1 MLPENHQTENYP
13 LPRYAHR
20 PRRCVPKGNRREG
33 KLFVDRFKQ
42 RSQLSC
48 LERDFRMAL
57 SQESN
62 QQRIVDPAYRKLH
75 HTLLAVCIVV
85 APLVILLGFALDPEL
100 GTPLQ
105 GAATIAAWKADN
117 PLLIQWFLFFNVVT
131 PYVYPVSIFALG
143 LLAIKRSP
151 WLATIG
157 ILIGLAGALPFPVFV
172 AQESLAYEIIYVPH
186 SVALAPLLQGL
197 NNEWPVFFL
206 HLTWV
211 PDHLL
216 GWLILGIALWRAHVI
231 PLWAASC
238 IVVNVPLTMVAYG
251 RFEGIW
257 QIVGTAL
264 IFIGSIPAALAMFRG
279 RDESASVSTSEEAA
293 QAT

>member
-1 MLPENHQTENYP
+1 MAPSKTQTNQ
-13 LPRYAHR
+13 
-20 PRRCVPKGNRREG
+20 
-33 KLFVDRFKQ
+33 KLAA
-42 RSQLSC
+42 S
-48 LERDFRMAL
+48 E
-57 SQESN
+57 
-62 QQRIVDPAYRKLH
+62 PAYRKLH
-75 HTLLAVCIVV
+75 RALLAVCIAI

-143 LLAIKRSP
+143 LLAMKRSP

-157 ILIGLAGALPFPVFV
+157 ILIGLAGALPFAVFV
-172 AQESLAYEIIYVPH
+172 AQESFAYELIHVPN
-186 SVALAPLLQGL
+186 SLALAPLLQGL

-211 PDHLL
+211 LGHLL
-216 GWLILGIALWRAHVI
+216 GWLILGIALWRARVI
-231 PLWAASC
+231 PFWAAC
-238 IVVNVPLTMVAYG
+238 FFVLNVPLTMLAYG

-264 IFIGSIPAALAMFRG
+264 IFIGSVPAALAMLKGAEQETF
-279 RDESASVSTSEEAA
+279 ALAHEEKENI
-293 QAT
+293 